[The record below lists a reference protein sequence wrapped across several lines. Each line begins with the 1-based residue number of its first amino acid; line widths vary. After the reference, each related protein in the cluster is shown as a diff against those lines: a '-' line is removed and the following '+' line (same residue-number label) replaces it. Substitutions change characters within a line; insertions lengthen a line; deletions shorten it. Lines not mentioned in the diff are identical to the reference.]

1 MATMLVEPF
10 APWLRDLT
18 QALQGQGAPAPFVPP
33 ADVLVDDEAVTVYM
47 DVPGL
52 RSEDLEVELENDIL
66 TVRGERPYPY
76 SREDGGGAIQRVER
90 RFGRFERSL
99 RVPAGLDPEAIEAAL
114 TDGVLKLR
122 IPLPETKRARR
133 IEIKAG
139 ENGGRR
145 EEGGEGGGQRE
156 QQGAGQGAQ
165 QGEGQGTQQGE
176 GQGARRGAPVS
187 S

>member
-10 APWLRDLT
+10 APWLRDLS

-76 SREDGGGAIQRVER
+76 SREDGGGAMQRIER

-122 IPLPETKRARR
+122 IPLPQTKRARR
-133 IEIKAG
+133 IEVKAG
-139 ENGGRR
+139 ENGGRS
-145 EEGGEGGGQRE
+145 EEGAGGGARREQVGAGQRE
-156 QQGAGQGAQ
+156 QE
-165 QGEGQGTQQGE
+165 GEGKDT
-176 GQGARRGAPVS
+176 RREAGVGS
-187 S
+187 

>member
-76 SREDGGGAIQRVER
+76 ARERQDGGGAIQRIER

-122 IPLPETKRARR
+122 IPLPETRRPRR
-133 IEIKAG
+133 IEVKAG
-139 ENGGRR
+139 EDGGRR
-145 EEGGEGGGQRE
+145 E
-156 QQGAGQGAQ
+156 QGAEAGGAQGAAQ
-165 QGEGQGTQQGE
+165 QGEGE
-176 GQGARRGAPVS
+176 KARSEAGVS

>member
-10 APWLRDLT
+10 APWLRDLS
-18 QALQGQGAPAPFVPP
+18 QVLQGQGATAAFVPP
-33 ADVLVDDEAVTVYM
+33 ADVLVDDEGVTVYM

-52 RSEDLEVELENDIL
+52 RSEHLEIELENDVL

-76 SREDGGGAIQRVER
+76 GRDDGGGPVQRIER

-99 RVPAGLDPEAIEAAL
+99 RVPGGLDPDAVEAAL
-114 TDGVLKLR
+114 TDGVLTIR

-145 EEGGEGGGQRE
+145 DQSGESGRREETGEGSG
-156 QQGAGQGAQ
+156 
-165 QGEGQGTQQGE
+165 
-176 GQGARRGAPVS
+176 RRQETGVAS
-187 S
+187 

>member
-10 APWLRDLT
+10 APWLRDLS

-76 SREDGGGAIQRVER
+76 SREDGG
-90 RFGRFERSL
+90 
-99 RVPAGLDPEAIEAAL
+99 AA
-114 TDGVLKLR
+114 VQ
-122 IPLPETKRARR
+122 R
-133 IEIKAG
+133 IERCRSGPERA
-139 ENGGRR
+139 GGR
-145 EEGGEGGGQRE
+145 GQRHAP
-156 QQGAGQGAQ
+156 GGRSRLVS
-165 QGEGQGTQQGE
+165 
-176 GQGARRGAPVS
+176 RRDG
-187 S
+187 